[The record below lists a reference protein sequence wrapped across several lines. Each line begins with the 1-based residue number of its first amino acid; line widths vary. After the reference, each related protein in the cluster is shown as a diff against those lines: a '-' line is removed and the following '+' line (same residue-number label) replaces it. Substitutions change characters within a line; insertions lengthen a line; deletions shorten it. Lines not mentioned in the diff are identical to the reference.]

1 MVIRV
6 IQIEILMRNTEIMK
20 IEVKKGILAHTFL
33 TVAVLGSIV
42 VSIPTCHVRDGFE
55 SPPERGFWDGVALR

>member
-42 VSIPTCHVRDGFE
+42 VSILACHTRDRF
-55 SPPERGFWDGVALR
+55 

>member
-20 IEVKKGILAHTFL
+20 TEVKKGILAHTFL

-42 VSIPTCHVRDGFE
+42 VSILACHTRDRFE
-55 SPPERGFWDGVALR
+55 CPSERDVFGVE